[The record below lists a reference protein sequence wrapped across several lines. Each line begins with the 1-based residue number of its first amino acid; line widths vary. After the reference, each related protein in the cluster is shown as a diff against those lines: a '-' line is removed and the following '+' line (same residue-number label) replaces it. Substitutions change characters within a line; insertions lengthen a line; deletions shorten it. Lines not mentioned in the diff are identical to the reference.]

1 MNKKEGTR
9 TNWNAAVMEKDGM
22 VKMERK
28 KKMEEKV
35 EKERGDTELQVSLRR
50 RLCPGK
56 WTDSSELDTGE
67 TAWFSDDALLVPQI
81 WIPWDKKY
89 D

>member
-56 WTDSSELDTGE
+56 
-67 TAWFSDDALLVPQI
+67 
-81 WIPWDKKY
+81 
-89 D
+89 